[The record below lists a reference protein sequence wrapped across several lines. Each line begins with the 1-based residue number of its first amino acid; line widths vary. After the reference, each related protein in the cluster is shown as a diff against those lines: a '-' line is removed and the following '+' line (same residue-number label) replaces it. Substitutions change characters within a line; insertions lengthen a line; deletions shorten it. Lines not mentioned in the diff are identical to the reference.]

1 MMAPNSQIAQKL
13 YRRTIYSFADFLV
26 LAKLKDGLSMSCD
39 DMIRFIHRRF
49 GVKVSPGTVYAHLY
63 SLEQN
68 RLLTGYFDTKKY
80 AHAQRTYTITEEG
93 KQSISEIIKQQN
105 VLMDAIAGILRG

>member
-1 MMAPNSQIAQKL
+1 MMVPNSQIVQKL
-13 YRRTIYSFADFLV
+13 YRRIIYSFTDFLI
-26 LAKLKDGLSMSCD
+26 LAKLKDGLSLSCD
-39 DMIRFIHRRF
+39 DMIRFIHRKF

-63 SLEQN
+63 SLEQD
-68 RLLTGYFDTKKY
+68 RFLTGYFDTKKH
-80 AHAQRTYTITEEG
+80 AHAQRAYKITEEG